1 MWEGLIEGPYCFM
14 VMCHYVVAVG
24 SGVQGLVLA
33 GLGLKDRSLL
43 DKALDFTQHQ
53 LPASKCPNC
62 CDSLW
67 HLISTT
73 LILAFQISL
82 GLILALL

>member
-1 MWEGLIEGPYCFM
+1 M
-14 VMCHYVVAVG
+14 VMCHVVAVG
-24 SGVQGLVLA
+24 RVQGLAQA
-33 GLGLKDRSLL
+33 GLGWKDRSLL

-53 LPASKCPNC
+53 LPCSCQLQNALNA

-73 LILAFQISL
+73 LILAFQILL
-82 GLILALL
+82 GLF